1 MKSKRGFGFLFCF
14 AAIIA
19 VAMPLVL
26 LGGGDVRS
34 TEYVITP
41 HTPEYYTAQQVTS
54 AMDVVKSHFRSEYD
68 DCKLLTIR
76 YDDTFQAEQAP
87 SWAEAAKNAPVIV
100 LQSDFLVG
108 KSGGP
113 GFDPNSSQSG
123 WQWVLTLSGSTWEI
137 LSKGYC

>member
-14 AAIIA
+14 AAILA

-41 HTPEYYTAQQVTS
+41 HNPEYYTAQQVSS
-54 AMDVVKSHFRSEYD
+54 AMDVVKSYFRSEYK

-76 YDDTFQAEQAP
+76 YDDDFQAQQAP

-123 WQWVLTLSGSTWEI
+123 WQWILTLDGSTWEI
-137 LSKGYC
+137 ISKGYC